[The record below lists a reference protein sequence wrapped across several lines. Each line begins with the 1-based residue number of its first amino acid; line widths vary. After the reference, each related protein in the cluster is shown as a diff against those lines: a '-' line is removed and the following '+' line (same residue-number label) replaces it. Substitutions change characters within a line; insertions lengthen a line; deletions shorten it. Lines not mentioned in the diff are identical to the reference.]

1 MDSFDWWGTL
11 AAIDLAR
18 KLATVGTG
26 ESTRLG
32 GGCIIVG
39 NAELL
44 LSETVVP
51 QFGEVTKPVCLV
63 RHLRLNILD
72 IAKSTELFKTVQTL
86 ATNDGSIIFD
96 ANGDLYCGNYLV
108 QSFS

>member
-1 MDSFDWWGTL
+1 MAALAFLGGVTAVEK

-44 LSETVVP
+44 LSETAIWRSD
-51 QFGEVTKPVCLV
+51 E
-63 RHLRLNILD
+63 
-72 IAKSTELFKTVQTL
+72 
-86 ATNDGSIIFD
+86 
-96 ANGDLYCGNYLV
+96 
-108 QSFS
+108 